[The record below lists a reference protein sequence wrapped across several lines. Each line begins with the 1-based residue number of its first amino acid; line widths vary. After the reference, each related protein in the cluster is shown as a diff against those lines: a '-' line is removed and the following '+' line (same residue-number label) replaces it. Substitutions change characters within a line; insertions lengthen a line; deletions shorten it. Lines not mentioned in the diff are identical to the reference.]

1 MPGMEPMDPESV
13 FCPNLECVARGQRG
27 RGNITTHSEKE
38 KRYECQ
44 VCHKTF
50 SATTGSIFYRLR
62 TDPVTVMQVIT
73 LLAHG
78 CPLQAIVV
86 AFSFDERT
94 VKDWWR
100 RAGEHCRAVHGHVV
114 GESELDLGQVQ
125 ADEIKVKTQAGTLWL
140 AMAMMVSTRLWLG
153 AVVSNRRDLNL
164 IRALIARVRAVALYR
179 PLLIAVDGLAS
190 YVTALQ
196 QAFRSPLPRYGQTG
210 RAKLRAWS
218 EVAIVQVVKQ
228 RQEGRLTIDR
238 RIVQGTQA
246 MVAHLVEVSQGRGG
260 INTAY
265 IERLNATFRQRLASL
280 ARRTRALV
288 RQPQTLQLGVYVL
301 GCMYNLCTYH
311 HSLRQPF
318 YLAKGGQR
326 WLRRTP
332 AIAAGLTDHCWT
344 VEELFNHRVP
354 PAPWT
359 PPKRRGRRSKETL
372 ALMQRWCH

>member
-1 MPGMEPMDPESV
+1 MEPMNPESV

-27 RGNITTHSEKE
+27 RGNITIHSQKE

-50 SATTGSIFYRLR
+50 SVTTGSIFYRLR
-62 TDPVTVMQVIT
+62 TDPMTVMLVIT
-73 LLAHG
+73 LLAYG
-78 CPLQAIVV
+78 CPLQAIVA
-86 AFSFDERT
+86 AFRFDERT

-100 RAGEHCRAVHGHVV
+100 RAGEHCQVVHEHVV
-114 GESELDLGQVQ
+114 GQSELNLEQVQ
-125 ADEIKVKTQAGTLWL
+125 ADEIKVKTQMGTLWL

-153 AVVSNRRDLNL
+153 GVVSQHRDLSL
-164 IRALIARVRAVALYR
+164 IRALVAQVRAVALCR
-179 PLLIAVDGLAS
+179 PLLVAVDGLAS
-190 YVTALQ
+190 YVTAFQ
-196 QAFRSPLPRYGQTG
+196 QAFRSPVPRFGQGG
-210 RAKLRAWS
+210 RRKLRAWS
-218 EVAIVQVVKQ
+218 KLALVQVVKQ
-228 RQEGRLTIDR
+228 RRQGQMNIER
-238 RIVQGTQA
+238 RIVQGTLA
-246 MVAHLVEVSQGRGG
+246 MVTRLIELSQGRGG

-288 RQPQTLQLGVYVL
+288 RQPETLHLGMYVI

-311 HSLRQPF
+311 HSLRHPF
-318 YLAKGGQR
+318 YLTPRGRR

-344 VEELFNHRVP
+344 VEELFNFRVP

-359 PPKRRGRRSKETL
+359 PPKRRGPHSKETL
-372 ALMQRWCH
+372 DLMKRWCQ

>member
-1 MPGMEPMDPESV
+1 MEPMNPESV

-27 RGNITTHSEKE
+27 RGNITIHSQKE

-62 TDPVTVMQVIT
+62 TDPVTVMLVIT
-73 LLAHG
+73 LLAYG
-78 CPLQAIVV
+78 CPLQAIVA
-86 AFSFDERT
+86 AFGFDERT

-100 RAGEHCRAVHGHVV
+100 RAGEHCQDVHEHVV
-114 GESELDLGQVQ
+114 GQSALDLEQVQ
-125 ADEIKVKTQAGTLWL
+125 ADEIKVKTQMGTLWL

-153 AVVSNRRDLNL
+153 GVVSQHRDLSL
-164 IRALIARVRAVALYR
+164 IRALVAQVRAVALCR
-179 PLLIAVDGLAS
+179 PLLVAVDGLAS
-190 YVTALQ
+190 YVTAFQ
-196 QAFRSPLPRYGQTG
+196 QGFRSPVPRCGQVG
-210 RAKLRAWS
+210 RCKLRAWS
-218 EVAIVQVVKQ
+218 ELALVQVVKQ
-228 RQEGRLTIDR
+228 RRKGRLSIDR
-238 RIVQGTQA
+238 RIVQGTAA
-246 MVAHLVEVSQGRGG
+246 MVTRLVELSQGRGG

-288 RQPQTLQLGVYVL
+288 RQPETLHRGMYVI
-301 GCMYNLCTYH
+301 GCVYNLCTYH
-311 HSLRQPF
+311 DSLRQPF
-318 YLAKGGQR
+318 YLAPRGRR

-344 VEELFNHRVP
+344 VEEVFNFRVP
-354 PAPWT
+354 PAPWI

-372 ALMQRWCH
+372 ALMKRWCQ